1 MIILKI
7 LAVSA
12 GNDYIE
18 MSAKGFEEI
27 SPQRKY
33 HGISTQISSVLFL
46 LPKMW
51 TCRRKRGVYS
61 MIALMPAGVYV
72 LLYVIECA

>member
-7 LAVSA
+7 LAVPA

-51 TCRRKRGVYS
+51 TCRRMCMIGGMKRREGQ
-61 MIALMPAGVYV
+61 I
-72 LLYVIECA
+72 